1 MTDLDRFLAKVT
13 PEPMSGCWL
22 WAGAA
27 KPSGYGNFFMGGAYF
42 SAHRASWLL
51 HKGQIS
57 DGLFVCHQCDLPAC
71 VNPNHLFL
79 GTHAENMCDM
89 DAKGRRVT
97 AFQGGERNP
106 MFGNRHNEASKAL
119 MSARKKGAYVGVKH
133 PNAQVN
139 ERAVLRIRSLRANGM
154 LIKQIASETGIS
166 RHIVS
171 NIVYKKSW
179 GHVKDDS
186 T

>member
-1 MTDLDRFLAKVT
+1 MADLDRFMAKVS

-27 KPSGYGNFFMGGAYF
+27 KPAGYGTFFMNGAYLN
-42 SAHRASWLL
+42 AHRASWML
-51 HKGQIS
+51 HKGQIA
-57 DGLFVCHQCDLPAC
+57 DGFLVCHHCDSPAC
-71 VNPNHLFL
+71 VNPSHLFL
-79 GTHAENMCDM
+79 GTQEENMRDM
-89 DAKGRRVT
+89 DVKGRRVT
-97 AFQGGERNP
+97 ACQIGSSNP
-106 MFGNRHNEASKAL
+106 MFAKRHSDESKAL
-119 MSARKKGAYVGVKH
+119 MSAKRKGVFVGEKH
-133 PNAQVN
+133 PKAQVN
-139 ERAVLRIRSLRANGM
+139 EIDVIRIRALRATGL

-179 GHVKDDS
+179 GHVGDDR